1 MNGNRLRRFT
11 WADRKEKKKGGQDMN
26 SFNMAVTIVFVGML
40 MLLWGTARWNHY
52 QDRKK
57 REKVRK
63 EIADRF
69 NWM

>member
-1 MNGNRLRRFT
+1 MNN
-11 WADRKEKKKGGQDMN
+11 
-26 SFNMAVTIVFVGML
+26 FNMAATIVFVGML

-52 QDRKK
+52 QDKK
-57 REKVRK
+57 RREKVRK